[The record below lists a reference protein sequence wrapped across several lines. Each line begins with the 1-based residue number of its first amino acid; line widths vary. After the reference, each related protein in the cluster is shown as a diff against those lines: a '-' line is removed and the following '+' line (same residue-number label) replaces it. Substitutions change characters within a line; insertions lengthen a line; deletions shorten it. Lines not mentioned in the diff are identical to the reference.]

1 MSDQRHR
8 TVINKNTAAWFNPFG
23 EADCESE
30 VKLLKQDYSRYFFY
44 HTRFNKLSLDPNVF
58 LIIGRRGSGKTALS
72 QFFSFQDVMPRAI
85 AIDVDEPAAFEKVL
99 EDITLKAPHSREVAI
114 PRIATIWHLVV
125 WSIIFRELKDL
136 DPRIRNACIFGTRE
150 GKLSTFIR
158 HLLKALLDRLV
169 HSEDDLLDELE
180 DIFADKRVRD
190 GMVAVLE
197 IAQRRPVIVAFDTL
211 ENYAVHDP
219 TMMRATAALIK
230 CGSEFNRDYAHR
242 GVHIKIFAMAEVFPH
257 LKEEVIL
264 NPLKSVRNEV
274 HMHWRPKDLMRLIS
288 WRFYNYLQALDLL
301 LPESST
307 IDWDNST
314 DVLEKM
320 WYPYFGRSLRNEQGL
335 PERTF
340 PYVLRHTQMRPRQ
353 LIVLCNAI
361 ARQAKAKGTF
371 PHFHP
376 DLIVSAVQGSQNAL
390 AEEVINSYSSV
401 YPKVGRILEALS
413 GVPMIFRGNE
423 LDKRAPITASEWS
436 GEYSPHS
443 FRQLVSELGIIG
455 RVRHLNPEAGYAE
468 ADFEYSTESR
478 LPLLSEN
485 VCAVHPMFYRKLS
498 VHYEKRVRV
507 YPFPDHEDFKP
518 WRLSKQH

>member
-1 MSDQRHR
+1 MR
-8 TVINKNTAAWFNPFG
+8 VINRNTAARFNPFG

-30 VKLLKQDYSRYFFY
+30 VKLLKEDYSRYFFY
-44 HTRFNKLSLDPNVF
+44 HTRFNGLALDPNVF
-58 LIIGRRGSGKTALS
+58 LIVGRRGSGKTALS
-72 QFFSFQDVMPRAI
+72 QFFSFQKKMNGAI
-85 AIDVDEPAAFEKVL
+85 AIDVDEPAVFEKVL
-99 EDITLKAPHSREVAI
+99 EDITQAAPHSREVAI
-114 PRIATIWHLVV
+114 PRIATLWHLVI
-125 WSIIFRELKDL
+125 WSVIFRELQDL
-136 DPRIRNACIFGTRE
+136 DPRIRTACIFGTRE

-158 HLLKALLDRLV
+158 HFLKALLERLLQ
-169 HSEDDLLDELE
+169 SEDDLIDELE
-180 DIFADKRVRD
+180 NIFADSRVRT
-190 GMVAVLE
+190 GMTAVLE
-197 IAQRRPVIVAFDTL
+197 IAKKRPIIVAFDTL

-230 CGSEFNRDYAHR
+230 CGSDFNRDYAHQ

-288 WRFYNYLQALDLL
+288 WRFYNYLAALDLL
-301 LPESST
+301 LPESRT
-307 IDWDNST
+307 INWDDST

-320 WYPYFGRSLRNEQGL
+320 WYPYFGRTLRNEQSL
-335 PERTF
+335 PEHTF

-361 ARQAKAKGTF
+361 ALEAMYKKTF
-371 PHFHP
+371 PRFHP
-376 DLIVSAVQGSQNAL
+376 DTIVNAVQNKQNAL

-401 YPKVGRILEALS
+401 YPRVGRILEALS
-413 GVPMIFRGNE
+413 GVPMIFKGNQ
-423 LDKRAPITASEWS
+423 LDKRAPATASEWV

-443 FRQLVSELGIIG
+443 FRQLVSELGVIG
-455 RVRHLNPEAGYAE
+455 RVRHLNTEAGYAE

-478 LPLLSEN
+478 LPLLSDN
-485 VCAVHPMFYRKLS
+485 ICAVHPMFYRKLN
-498 VHYEKRVRV
+498 VHHENRVRV

-518 WRLSKQH
+518 WRREK

>member
-1 MSDQRHR
+1 M
-8 TVINKNTAAWFNPFG
+8 INRNTAAWFNPFG

-30 VKLLKQDYSRYFFY
+30 VKLLKEDYSRYFFY
-44 HTRFNKLSLDPNVF
+44 HTRFNNLALDPNVF
-58 LIIGRRGSGKTALS
+58 LIVGRRGSGKTALS
-72 QFFSFQDVMPRAI
+72 QFFSFQKVMNGAI

-99 EDITLKAPHSREVAI
+99 EDITIKAPHSREIAI

-125 WSIIFRELKDL
+125 WSVIFRELEHL
-136 DPRIRNACIFGTRE
+136 DPRIRAACIFGSRE

-158 HLLKALLDRLV
+158 HCLKALLDRLV
-169 HSEDDLLDELE
+169 QSDDDLLDELE
-180 DIFADKRVRD
+180 NIFADTRVRT
-190 GMVAVLE
+190 GMAAVLE
-197 IAQRRPVIVAFDTL
+197 IAKRRPVIIAFDTL
-211 ENYAVHDP
+211 ENYAVNDP

-230 CGSEFNRDYAHR
+230 CGSEFNRDFAHQ

-274 HMHWRPKDLMRLIS
+274 HMHWRPKDLMRLIC
-288 WRFYNYLQALDLL
+288 WRFYNYLEATDMLL
-301 LPESST
+301 LESRT
-307 IDWDNST
+307 IDWDSST

-320 WYPYFGRSLRNEQGL
+320 WYPYFGRTLRNEQNL

-361 ARQAKAKGTF
+361 ARKATEKKTF
-371 PHFHP
+371 PRFHP
-376 DLIVSAVQGSQNAL
+376 DTIISAVQTRQNSL
-390 AEEVINSYSSV
+390 ADEVINSYSSV

-413 GVPMIFRGNE
+413 GIPMIFKGNE

-455 RVRHLNPEAGYAE
+455 RVRHLNAEAGYAE

-478 LPLLSEN
+478 LPLLSGN
-485 VCAVHPMFYRKLS
+485 ICAVHPMFYRKLN
-498 VHYEKRVRV
+498 VHYESRVRV

-518 WRLSKQH
+518 WRMEKVGTQA

>member
-1 MSDQRHR
+1 
-8 TVINKNTAAWFNPFG
+8 VINLNTVGRFNPFG

-44 HTRFNKLSLDPNVF
+44 HTRFNELAIDPNVF
-58 LIIGRRGSGKTALS
+58 LIIGRRGSGKTALG
-72 QFFSFQDVMPRAI
+72 QFFSFQKQMPNAI
-85 AIDVDEPAAFEKVL
+85 AIDIDEPAVFEKVL
-99 EDITLKAPHSREVAI
+99 EDITLKAPHSREIAI

-125 WSIIFRELKDL
+125 WSVIFRELQAL
-136 DPRIRNACIFGTRE
+136 DPRIRAACIFGSRE

-158 HLLKALLDRLV
+158 HFLKALLDRLI

-180 DIFADKRVRD
+180 GIFADNRIRA
-190 GMVAVLE
+190 GMNAVLE
-197 IAQRRPVIVAFDTL
+197 IAKQRPIIIAFDTL
-211 ENYAVHDP
+211 ENYAINDP
-219 TMMRATAALIK
+219 TMMRTTAALIQ
-230 CGSEFNRDYAHR
+230 CGSEFNREFAHK
-242 GVHIKIFAMAEVFPH
+242 GLHIKIFAMAEIFPH
-257 LKEEVIL
+257 LKEEIIL
-264 NPLKSVRNEV
+264 NPLKSVRDEV

-288 WRFYNYLQALDLL
+288 WRFYNYLEAADLL
-301 LPESST
+301 ARESR
-307 IDWDNST
+307 IINWDDST

-320 WYPYFGRSLRNEQGL
+320 WYPYFGQTLRNEQKL

-340 PYVLRHTQMRPRQ
+340 PYLLRHTQMRPRQ

-361 ARQAKAKGTF
+361 AREAIEKQTF
-371 PHFHP
+371 PYFHP
-376 DLIVSAVQGSQNAL
+376 DTIVNAVQSKRNSL

-413 GVPMIFRGNE
+413 GIPMIFKGNQ

-455 RVRHLNPEAGYAE
+455 RVRHLNTEAGYAE

-478 LPLLSEN
+478 LPLLSDN
-485 VCAVHPMFYRKLS
+485 ICAVHPMFYGKLN
-498 VHYEKRVRV
+498 VHHESRVRV

-518 WRLSKQH
+518 WRMDKPL

>member
-1 MSDQRHR
+1 MIDR
-8 TVINKNTAAWFNPFG
+8 NTAAWFNPFG

-44 HTRFNKLSLDPNVF
+44 HTRFNNLSLDPNVF

-72 QFFSFQDVMPRAI
+72 QFFSFQKVMNRAI

-125 WSIIFRELKDL
+125 WSIIFRELKHL

-150 GKLSTFIR
+150 ESKLSTFIR

-169 HSEDDLLDELE
+169 HSDDDLLDELE

-190 GMVAVLE
+190 GMSAVLE
-197 IAQRRPVIVAFDTL
+197 VAKSRPVIVAFDTL

-288 WRFYNYLQALDLL
+288 WRFYNYLHALDLL
-301 LPESST
+301 LPESRT
-307 IDWDNST
+307 IDWDNPT

-320 WYPYFGRSLRNEQGL
+320 WYPYFGQTLRNEQDL

-361 ARQAKAKGTF
+361 ARKAKNKGTF
-371 PHFHP
+371 PRFHP
-376 DLIVSAVQGSQNAL
+376 DIIVSAIQERQNSL

-413 GVPMIFRGNE
+413 GIPMIFRGNE

-455 RVRHLNPEAGYAE
+455 KVRHLAPEAGYAE
-468 ADFEYSTESR
+468 ADFEYSLESR
-478 LPLLSEN
+478 LPLLTDN

-498 VHYEKRVRV
+498 VQYEKRVRV
-507 YPFPDHEDFKP
+507 YPFPDHEDFNP
-518 WRLSKQH
+518 WRLPKQS

>member
-1 MSDQRHR
+1 MITKS
-8 TVINKNTAAWFNPFG
+8 TAAWFNPFG

-44 HTRFNKLSLDPNVF
+44 HTRFNNLSLDPNVF
-58 LIIGRRGSGKTALS
+58 LIVGRRGSGKTALS
-72 QFFSFQDVMPRAI
+72 QFFSFQNVMRRAI

-99 EDITLKAPHSREVAI
+99 EDITLRSPHSREVAI

-158 HLLKALLDRLV
+158 HLLKALLDKLV

-180 DIFADKRVRD
+180 EIFADRRVRD
-190 GMVAVLE
+190 GMAAVLAVAKE
-197 IAQRRPVIVAFDTL
+197 RPVIVAFDTL

-230 CGSEFNRDYAHR
+230 CGSEFNRDFAHL
-242 GVHIKIFAMAEVFPH
+242 GVHIKIFAMAEVFPY

-301 LPESST
+301 SPESRS
-307 IDWDNST
+307 IDWDNFN

-340 PYVLRHTQMRPRQ
+340 PFVLRHTQMRPRQ

-361 ARQAKAKGTF
+361 ARLAKAKNTF
-371 PHFHP
+371 PYFHP
-376 DLIVSAVQGSQNAL
+376 DTITSAIRKSQNAL

-401 YPKVGRILEALS
+401 YPKVGRIVEALS
-413 GVPMIFRGNE
+413 GVPMIFGGNE

-455 RVRHLNPEAGYAE
+455 RVRHLNENAGYAE
-468 ADFEYSTESR
+468 ADFEYSYESR

-485 VCAVHPMFYRKLS
+485 VCAVHPMFYGKLN
-498 VHYEKRVRV
+498 VQYKRPLRV

-518 WRLSKQH
+518 WRLVKSLD

>member
-1 MSDQRHR
+1 M
-8 TVINKNTAAWFNPFG
+8 INRATAARFNPFG

-44 HTRFNKLSLDPNVF
+44 HTRFNHLSLNPNVF

-72 QFFSFQDVMPRAI
+72 QFFSFQKEMLGAI
-85 AIDVDEPAAFEKVL
+85 AIDVDEPAAFEQVL
-99 EDITLKAPHSREVAI
+99 EEITLKAPHSREVAI

-125 WSIIFRELKDL
+125 WSVIFRELQDL
-136 DPRIRNACIFGTRE
+136 DPRIRTACIFGSRE

-158 HLLKALLDRLV
+158 HFLKALLDRLV
-169 HSEDDLLDELE
+169 QSDDDLLDELE
-180 DIFADKRVRD
+180 DIFADGRIRA
-190 GMVAVLE
+190 GMSAVLE
-197 IAQRRPVIVAFDTL
+197 IAKKRPVIVAFDTL
-211 ENYAVHDP
+211 ENYAIHDP
-219 TMMRATAALIK
+219 TMMRATAALIQ
-230 CGSEFNRDYAHR
+230 CGSEFNRDFAHQ

-288 WRFYNYLQALDLL
+288 WRFYNYLQAMDLL
-301 LPESST
+301 LPESRT
-307 IDWDNST
+307 IDWDSST

-320 WYPYFGRSLRNEQGL
+320 WYPYFGRSLMNEHSL

-361 ARQAKAKGTF
+361 AQQAIESQTF
-371 PHFHP
+371 PRFHP
-376 DLIVSAVQGSQNAL
+376 TAIISAVQHKQNVL

-401 YPKVGRILEALS
+401 YPRVGRILEALS
-413 GVPMIFRGNE
+413 GIPMIFKGNE
-423 LDKRAPITASEWS
+423 LDRRAPITAAEWS
-436 GEYSPHS
+436 GEYSSHS

-455 RVRHLNPEAGYAE
+455 RVRHLNDEAGYAE

-478 LPLLSEN
+478 LPLLSDN
-485 VCAVHPMFYRKLS
+485 TCAVHPMFYRKLN
-498 VHYEKRVRV
+498 VAYDNRVRV

-518 WRLSKQH
+518 WRMEDKSP

>member
-1 MSDQRHR
+1 M
-8 TVINKNTAAWFNPFG
+8 INRNTAIRFNPFG

-30 VKLLKQDYSRYFFY
+30 VKLLKKGYSRYFFY
-44 HTRFNKLSLDPNVF
+44 HTRFNDQALDPNVF
-58 LIIGRRGSGKTALS
+58 LIVGRRGSGKTALS
-72 QFFSFQDVMPRAI
+72 QFFSFQKKMEGAI

-99 EDITLKAPHSREVAI
+99 EDITLKAPQSREIAI

-125 WSIIFRELKDL
+125 WSVIFRELQDL
-136 DPRIRNACIFGTRE
+136 DPRIRTACIFGTSDE
-150 GKLSTFIR
+150 GKLSAFIR
-158 HLLKALLDRLV
+158 HFLKALLDRLIS
-169 HSEDDLLDELE
+169 SEDDLLDELE
-180 DIFADKRVRD
+180 GIFADSRVRA
-190 GMVAVLE
+190 GMTAVLE
-197 IAQRRPVIVAFDTL
+197 IAKKRPVIVAFDTL
-211 ENYAVHDP
+211 ENYAVRDQ

-230 CGSEFNRDYAHR
+230 CGSEFNREYAYQ
-242 GVHIKIFAMAEVFPH
+242 GVHLKIFAMAEVFPH

-288 WRFYNYLQALDLL
+288 WRFYNYLQAMDLL
-301 LPESST
+301 LPESRI
-307 IDWDNST
+307 IDWDDST

-320 WYPYFGRSLRNEQGL
+320 WYPYFGKTLRNKQNLLEH
-335 PERTF
+335 TF
-340 PYVLRHTQMRPRQ
+340 PYLLRHTQMRPRQ

-361 ARQAKAKGTF
+361 ARQAMEKKTF

-376 DLIVSAVQGSQNAL
+376 HTIVSAVQNTQNSL

-401 YPKVGRILEALS
+401 YPRVGRIVEALS
-413 GVPMIFRGNE
+413 GVPMIFQGNQ
-423 LDKRAPITASEWS
+423 LDKRAPYTASEWS

-455 RVRHLNPEAGYAE
+455 RVRHFNPEAGHAE

-478 LPLLSEN
+478 LPLLSDN
-485 VCAVHPMFYRKLS
+485 LCAVHPMFYRKLS
-498 VHYEKRVRV
+498 VLYENPVRV

-518 WRLSKQH
+518 WRMPPTNS

>member
-1 MSDQRHR
+1 MIDR
-8 TVINKNTAAWFNPFG
+8 NTAAWFHPFG

-30 VKLLKQDYSRYFFY
+30 VKRLKQDYSRYFFY
-44 HTRFNKLSLDPNVF
+44 HTRFNELSLDPNVF
-58 LIIGRRGSGKTALS
+58 LIVGRRGSGKTALG
-72 QFFSFQDVMPRAI
+72 QFFSFQKMMPGAI

-99 EDITLKAPHSREVAI
+99 EDITLKAPHSREIAI

-125 WSIIFRELKDL
+125 WSVIFRELKDY
-136 DPRIRNACIFGTRE
+136 DPRIRAACIFGSRD

-158 HLLKALLDRLV
+158 HCLKALLDRLIQ
-169 HSEDDLLDELE
+169 SEDDLLDELE
-180 DIFADKRVRD
+180 DIFADARIRN
-190 GMVAVLE
+190 GMSAVLE
-197 IAQRRPVIVAFDTL
+197 VARTRPVIIAFDTL
-211 ENYAVHDP
+211 ENYAIHDP

-230 CGSEFNRDYAHR
+230 CASEFNRDFAYQ
-242 GVHIKIFAMAEVFPH
+242 GLHIKIFAMAEVFPH

-288 WRFYNYLQALDLL
+288 WRFYNYLQALDML
-301 LPESST
+301 LPESRT
-307 IDWDNST
+307 INWDDST

-320 WYPYFGRSLRNEQGL
+320 WYPYFGRSLRNEHKL

-361 ARQAKAKGTF
+361 ARRAKAKGTF
-371 PHFHP
+371 PRFHA
-376 DLIVSAVQGSQNAL
+376 DCIVGAIQSRQNIL

-413 GVPMIFRGNE
+413 GLPMIFKGNE

-455 RVRHLNPEAGYAE
+455 RVRHLNQEAGYAE
-468 ADFEYSTESR
+468 ADFEYSYESR

-485 VCAVHPMFYRKLS
+485 VCAIHPMFYRKLN
-498 VHYEKRVRV
+498 VQYANRVRV

-518 WRLSKQH
+518 WVMRNSESAG